1 MASTRVFRESFSFG
15 HKELTHWFPSH
26 MARSMKKMQGT
37 MRKVDCVI
45 EVHDSRLPFAG
56 RNPAFRESFGIKPHL
71 LILNKKDL
79 ADMAKST
86 DIRKRLYEEEGIE
99 HVMFTNCLQQNS
111 PSAKRVIPTVVEIIG
126 GSERFNRMEDQ
137 EYSIIV
143 VGIPN
148 VGKSSLINALR
159 RLNVKRGKGTKVGRL
174 PGVTRSLMQKI
185 LVSEQPRVWLLDT
198 PGIMTPF
205 IRDLEVGMKLSMMG
219 TLQDHMVGIE
229 MIADYILFTLNRMN
243 KLWYADFYSLSDPC
257 DDVDSVLAD
266 IARKY
271 GKTRKLRTYE
281 GSRREVLD
289 LNAAA
294 SIFVRDFRNGVLG
307 RISVD

>member
-1 MASTRVFRESFSFG
+1 MAATRVFRESFVFG

-26 MARSMKKMQGT
+26 MARSMKKMEGS

-45 EVHDSRLPFAG
+45 EVHDARLPFAG

-79 ADMAKST
+79 ADMASSN
-86 DIRKRLYEEEGIE
+86 DIRKRLRQEEGIE

-111 PSAKRVIPTVVEIIG
+111 PSAKKIIPAVIDIIG
-126 GSERFNRMEDQ
+126 GRERFNRAEDQ
-137 EYSIIV
+137 EFSIMV

-159 RLNVKRGKGTKVGRL
+159 RMHVKRGKGTKVGRL
-174 PGVTRSLMQKI
+174 PGVTRSLMQRI
-185 LVSEQPRVWLLDT
+185 LVSEQPRVWLFDT
-198 PGIMTPF
+198 PGITTPF
-205 IRDLEVGMKLSMMG
+205 IQNVEIGMKLAIMG
-219 TLQDHMVGIE
+219 TLQDHMVGTE
-229 MIADYILFTLNRMN
+229 LIADYILFTLNRLQKFRYVDVYN
-243 KLWYADFYSLSDPC
+243 ISEPC
-257 DDVDSVLAD
+257 DDIDRVLAD
-266 IARKY
+266 IAIKFGR
-271 GKTRKLRTYE
+271 TRKLKTYE

-289 LNAAA
+289 IHAAA
-294 SIFVRDFRNGVLG
+294 SILVRDFRTGVLG